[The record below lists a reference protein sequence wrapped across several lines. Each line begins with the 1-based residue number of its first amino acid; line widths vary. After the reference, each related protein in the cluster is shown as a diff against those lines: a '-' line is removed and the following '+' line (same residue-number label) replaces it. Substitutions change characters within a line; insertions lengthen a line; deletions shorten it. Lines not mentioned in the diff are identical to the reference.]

1 MSYCSW
7 ALNICLL
14 TIGNWVNYEVV
25 CQWLHCRC
33 EMMVA
38 RLSFSEGG
46 SSCLFPR
53 RRRNVCFECT
63 LYFIISVRLILI
75 TCVVFSFCSLFM
87 EACSNK
93 PLLILLLAS
102 HLNLRRQCF
111 IITSKSLKNRI
122 TNLLCVLSLLIF
134 YITVINSFVTWK

>member
-1 MSYCSW
+1 M
-7 ALNICLL
+7 
-14 TIGNWVNYEVV
+14 
-25 CQWLHCRC
+25 
-33 EMMVA
+33 
-38 RLSFSEGG
+38 
-46 SSCLFPR
+46 
-53 RRRNVCFECT
+53 CFECT

-134 YITVINSFVTWK
+134 YVTVINSFVT